1 MMGRADARLAYLQAK
16 LKDFESATAAELAYA
31 ADHFDIIPEIENAVV
46 RIIDK
51 ANPVSSNMQIH
62 VSTSPVSIIADKA
75 FFQFIIETLLSQL
88 FHTIQQGIP
97 VSIHI
102 TKTGEIGIV
111 EIQESYPYAITADA
125 RLHTDPSLIVCNQLM
140 EDMGGELL
148 HLPNE
153 KGNYFRL
160 KFLLC

>member
-1 MMGRADARLAYLQAK
+1 MMGRSDDRLAYLESK
-16 LKDFESATAAELAYA
+16 LKDFEGSAATELAYA
-31 ADHFDIIPEIENAVV
+31 GDRFDIIPEMENAVV
-46 RIIDK
+46 RMIDK
-51 ANPVSSNMQIH
+51 ANPVTSNMQVH
-62 VSTSPVSIIADKA
+62 VFSSPVSIVADKV

-102 TKTGEIGIV
+102 SKTGERGIV
-111 EIQESYPYAITADA
+111 EIKESYLPAVTADT
-125 RLHTDPSLIVCNQLM
+125 RLHTDPSLIACNQLM

-148 HLPNE
+148 YLPNE